1 MLRVEKLSRAFA
13 AATALLALLCLSNR
27 DAAMPDEVPDEP
39 SVVVPEY
46 IEVGDLWIRN
56 RRCSTAHGDCISSA
70 TLKCVTFTE
79 VIEGV
84 PIVFCVE
91 AGL

>member
-1 MLRVEKLSRAFA
+1 M
-13 AATALLALLCLSNR
+13 AATALLALLCLSGRN
-27 DAAMPDEVPDEP
+27 AAMPDEDPDDPPVP
-39 SVVVPEY
+39 VPEY
-46 IEVGDLWIRN
+46 VEVGDLWIRN
-56 RRCSTAHGDCISSA
+56 RRCSGVHGDCISSA